1 MFLELIENVSH
12 DKPLMAY
19 TLTSLEA
26 IISGIYIH
34 LNPKKI
40 KNNSNNS

>member
-1 MFLELIENVSH
+1 MLENDSVGVFQMFLELIENASH

-26 IISGIYIH
+26 IISE
-34 LNPKKI
+34 N
-40 KNNSNNS
+40 